1 MSALSAPL
9 PAVAPES
16 ARAVP
21 VASRRETAR
30 LWRTAGALAVAHVV
44 LMLAGFALQRV
55 APLDSSPG
63 AVVST
68 LRAQALGRTYAGSAV
83 ALVAFLVL
91 LADVALLAR
100 LMRGRDETT
109 RWLASLTTASATVYV
124 AVTFATAFAGAT
136 AALYATHQGADASVV
151 AALSSLHW
159 FAVSVAT
166 GALGLLTALI
176 GALAWR
182 TRALPRWLAV
192 GAFLVA
198 AVSFAGS
205 VPGTGTLVDDVTLIW
220 IVWFVA
226 TGIAAIRAGSRRDAR
241 A

>member
-1 MSALSAPL
+1 MSAVSAPV
-9 PAVAPES
+9 PT
-16 ARAVP
+16 AVP
-21 VASRRETAR
+21 DTIPPLAAASRRETAR
-30 LWRTAGALAVAHVV
+30 LWRTAGVLAIAHVV
-44 LMLAGFALQRV
+44 LMLAGFAFQRV
-55 APLDSSPG
+55 APLDSSP
-63 AVVST
+63 ATVVST
-68 LRAQALGRTYAGSAV
+68 LRDQALGRTYAGSAID
-83 ALVAFLVL
+83 LVAFLVL

-109 RWLASLTTASATVYV
+109 RWLASLATASGTVYV
-124 AVTFATAFAGAT
+124 AVTFGTAFAGAT
-136 AALYATHQGADASVV
+136 GALYATHQGSDASIV

-159 FAVSVAT
+159 FAVLVAT

-192 GAFLVA
+192 GSFLVG
-198 AVSFAGS
+198 AVCFAGS
-205 VPGTGTLVDDVTLIW
+205 VPGTGSLVDNVTLLW

-226 TGIAAIRAGSRRDAR
+226 TGVAAIRAGSRRRAR